1 MDNKTRII
9 TIILMILLI
18 SIYIGL
24 KVFSDKPNIEYKDNQ
39 IIYKKVKYDDI
50 AQIYLTD
57 FIETT
62 VNNRKD
68 AYDLL
73 DNNYKRTLGTFDDFN
88 NLLNELEN
96 ENYYNVTLS
105 SYYIKEDNN
114 YRFFFI
120 KDSNGRTYVFKE
132 KGIMDYTVYL
142 DENTVES

>member
-24 KVFSDKPNIEYKDNQ
+24 KVFSDKANIEYKDNQ